1 MVGHFLYTIAFV
13 VIAEKGFYNKHFL
26 HQYSSNRSR
35 CGHNKASEERSAP
48 PMLLLYGDAVFF
60 YGASFCLILI
70 ADAEFAGSYQGFA
83 VFADGDSGD
92 LELFRYFPCG

>member
-1 MVGHFLYTIAFV
+1 
-13 VIAEKGFYNKHFL
+13 
-26 HQYSSNRSR
+26 
-35 CGHNKASEERSAP
+35 
-48 PMLLLYGDAVFF
+48 MLLLYGDAVFF

-92 LELFRYFPCG
+92 LELFRYFPRGKRFGCFLNNAEDAFQHFSVSR